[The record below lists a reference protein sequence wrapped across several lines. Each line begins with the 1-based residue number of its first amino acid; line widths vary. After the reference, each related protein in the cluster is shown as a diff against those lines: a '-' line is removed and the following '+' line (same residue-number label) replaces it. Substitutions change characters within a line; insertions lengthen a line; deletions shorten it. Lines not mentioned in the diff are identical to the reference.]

1 LPAAFLG
8 LALAASSALAAGEQ
22 VDVARHGASFEVQ
35 AEAYVAAPIALA
47 WATVTD
53 YESLPTFVPDVRSSR
68 VLERSRD
75 GSVERLTLEQRG
87 ELRFLFFARPI
98 AVRLQVEQ
106 QAPTSVVA
114 RHLPGGNGS
123 DELRSFNG
131 SYLLRGDGNGTTLS
145 YRATI
150 EPGFDLPPFVGT
162 LLMRHTIHTQFHA
175 LVAEIERRATVAG
188 AVVR

>member
-1 LPAAFLG
+1 
-8 LALAASSALAAGEQ
+8 
-22 VDVARHGASFEVQ
+22 VARRGASFEVQ
-35 AEAYVAAPIALA
+35 AQAHIAAPLPLA

-75 GSVERLTLEQRG
+75 GAVERLTLEQRG
-87 ELRFLFFARPI
+87 ELRFLFYVRPV

-106 QAPTSVVA
+106 QEPTSVVA
-114 RHLPGGNGS
+114 RHLPAGGD

-131 SYLLRGDGNGTTLS
+131 SYHLSADSAGTTLS

-150 EPGFDLPPFVGT
+150 EPNFVLPPFVGA
-162 LLMRHTIHTQFHA
+162 LLMRHTIQAQFQA
-175 LVAEIERRATVAG
+175 LVAEIERRAGVAG
-188 AVVR
+188 GPGR